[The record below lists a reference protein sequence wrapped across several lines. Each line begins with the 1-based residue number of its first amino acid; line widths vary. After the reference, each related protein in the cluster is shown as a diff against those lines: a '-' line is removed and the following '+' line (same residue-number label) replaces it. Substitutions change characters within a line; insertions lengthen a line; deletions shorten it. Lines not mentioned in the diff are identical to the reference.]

1 MRFSYKKNWDKKE
14 LNNNNNNNNRIF
26 FQSTQKKKQT
36 HKSLQPVL
44 TDSWRRIDSDSFR
57 NAVDCRRLNSLCHK
71 KKWPFTTTNADQHDN
86 NEQNKTKTNKKRSKF
101 DAKMSTLLINQAK
114 KKRAYD
120 ARVARHWLAS
130 RVTTSFAGA
139 CKHERQTWIVRAKI
153 SIFINKSWI
162 KSTKLPLSVVHVFK
176 CNVLLQSVC
185 IIYVDF
191 RSLKK

>member
-1 MRFSYKKNWDKKE
+1 MKKQNKTGKRNNSKNHDFTDVRVRNCLYRHTTILPNFAYHPRVFPWRWDFHTKKIELKKE

-86 NEQNKTKTNKKRSKF
+86 NEQNKNKQKAIKVRRKNEYVANQSSKK
-101 DAKMSTLLINQAK
+101 KMSVRCSS
-114 KKRAYD
+114 RASL
-120 ARVARHWLAS
+120 ARQSRHD
-130 RVTTSFAGA
+130 
-139 CKHERQTWIVRAKI
+139 IVRR
-153 SIFINKSWI
+153 
-162 KSTKLPLSVVHVFK
+162 
-176 CNVLLQSVC
+176 CM
-185 IIYVDF
+185 
-191 RSLKK
+191 